1 MRLVAVAQVSSD
13 NHVPFFCV
21 CLPLSPCPHSLL
33 LLLLLFF
40 FLLFVQLYADLILH
54 FVAFVCHG
62 MRLLLPLLLHNA
74 LSLGLLSLSLSE
86 M

>member
-1 MRLVAVAQVSSD
+1 M
-13 NHVPFFCV
+13 
-21 CLPLSPCPHSLL
+21 CLSFVFASLSPPTPHSLL